1 MDFEEF
7 ISETVESGKKAEKP
21 KKTAEK
27 AAEDIMAEFMPFV
40 EADKQRGG

>member
-7 ISETVESGKKAEKP
+7 METTLSGAAAQSAAP
-21 KKTAEK
+21 KKQRTT
-27 AAEDIMAEFMPFV
+27 EDILAELMPFV